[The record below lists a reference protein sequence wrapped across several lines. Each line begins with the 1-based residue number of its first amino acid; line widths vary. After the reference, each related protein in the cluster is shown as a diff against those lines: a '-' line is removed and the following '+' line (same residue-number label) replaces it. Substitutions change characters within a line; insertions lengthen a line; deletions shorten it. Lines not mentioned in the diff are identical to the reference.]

1 MKILF
6 VASEAHPFIKVGG
19 LGDVAYALPKAL
31 RKLGIDARVILPKYV
46 AIKDEYKKDIDTLST
61 FNVPVGWRNQY
72 AGLEFMSYDGIPFYF
87 IDNEYYFKRE
97 SAYGYYDDGE
107 RFAYFSRAVLEAIK
121 YMGDFIPDV
130 IHCNDWHTGAII
142 PLLNEFYRNQLF
154 YSGIKT
160 VFTIHNLQYQG
171 VFSKEILGDLL
182 SLNWDYFT
190 EDRMK
195 FYDAVSFMKG
205 GLNMADKISTV
216 SSTYAEEIKTPYYG
230 EGLDGLLCSRSAD
243 LYGIVN
249 GIDTEIF
256 NPEFDKE
263 LTYNFTAD
271 NLENKLKSK
280 EELQKALNLPI
291 NRDIPMLGIVSRL
304 VSQKGLDL
312 IAGVIEEILNMNIQL
327 VVLGTGDKDFENMFQ
342 YYAAKYP
349 DKLSAN
355 IYFDN
360 SLAKKIYASS
370 DMFLM
375 PSQFEPCGIG
385 QLLAMRYG
393 SLPIVRETGGLKDTV
408 FSYNEFTGEG
418 NGFSFADYNAH
429 DMLYTIERAV
439 GFYYNKSL
447 WKELTI
453 KAMKQDNSWK
463 KSAEKYVELYLSA
476 L

>member
-1 MKILF
+1 
-6 VASEAHPFIKVGG
+6 V
-19 LGDVAYALPKAL
+19 
-31 RKLGIDARVILPKYV
+31 
-46 AIKDEYKKDIDTLST
+46 
-61 FNVPVGWRNQY
+61 
-72 AGLEFMSYDGIPFYF
+72 
-87 IDNEYYFKRE
+87 
-97 SAYGYYDDGE
+97 
-107 RFAYFSRAVLEAIK
+107 
-121 YMGDFIPDV
+121 
-130 IHCNDWHTGAII
+130 
-142 PLLNEFYRNQLF
+142 
-154 YSGIKT
+154 
-160 VFTIHNLQYQG
+160 
-171 VFSKEILGDLL
+171 
-182 SLNWDYFT
+182 
-190 EDRMK
+190 
-195 FYDAVSFMKG
+195 
-205 GLNMADKISTV
+205 
-216 SSTYAEEIKTPYYG
+216 
-230 EGLDGLLCSRSAD
+230 D

-256 NPEFDKE
+256 NPEYDKE

-271 NLENKLKSK
+271 NLGNKLKNK
-280 EELQKALNLPI
+280 EELQKALNLPVDK
-291 NRDIPMLGIVSRL
+291 DIPMLGIVSRL
-304 VSQKGLDL
+304 VRQKGLDL
-312 IAGVIEEILNMNIQL
+312 IAHVIEEILNMNIQL
-327 VVLGTGDKDFENMFQ
+327 VVLGTGDKEFENMFQ
-342 YYAAKYP
+342 YYATKYP

-447 WKELTI
+447 WNELTI

-463 KSAEKYVELYLSA
+463 KSAEKYLDLYLSA